1 MNPLVRVL
9 SAQLCLAGAALCTV
23 PASAQSFATPARKA
37 EASAVVPQPAVSS
50 DPADDIRKASE
61 AARARLA
68 AIEAGGEAPA
78 EAPPG
83 TPPLEI
89 SARLALARQLVSVYD
104 KQQNT
109 LERLDKARE
118 RRRALERAIESWRGF
133 EQPPPRSVL
142 TVDALRDELDA
153 ANHALASAADTRS
166 LLERFEAEFASKLK
180 AAQAEARL
188 AVEAADRAGGTSDY
202 ARLDWQRDLATL
214 KADVDS
220 ATQALLQLGL
230 RATQA
235 EHDGALAQRDFA
247 RRKLIA
253 AGSDLAL
260 PRADLDKVIAEIELR
275 RLVTERALAGATKA
289 AAAAQAALAAVQ
301 AQQAAQLASAP
312 APAARRAQQERDA
325 LVARE
330 VVTAANQKVFL
341 LREQLTEL
349 QAERSVWEARATALG
364 LRDPVKARAIHERLS
379 EGLAGLRA
387 TKQFLEQQLAVV
399 TSRLRDEEAR
409 LRLAPS
415 ADIAADRRLLD
426 TLRESQAD
434 LRSALDASAPLE
446 RLVADFRA
454 DFEGRRDIT
463 VAERAKDALAGAW
476 LAARQL
482 WTFELFTIDDTLES
496 ADGRKVAVS
505 RSVTVGKTFGAVLMV
520 IVGYLLSSFIVR
532 WMERRIV
539 ASGRT
544 TPQAAAL
551 VRKWILFLL
560 TAVLAI
566 FALFSASIP
575 LTAFAF
581 LGGALAI
588 AAGFGLQTL
597 LKNLVSGVMLL
608 VERPMRLGDL
618 VEVDGIRGRVTEIGI
633 RASTITSGD
642 GMESMIPNS
651 RFLEGTMTNWTYT
664 TSTARQSVTVGVAYG
679 SPLRRVNEILNEVLE
694 RHGLVLKSPPPQ
706 VYLEGYGDSAI
717 NFVLTYWVEMTEQV
731 DARRVKSDLLHM
743 IDRAFEDAGISI
755 PFPQR
760 DVRLTSGEAVP
771 VTIVPSAAGRAAA

>member
-1 MNPLVRVL
+1 MNAVVRVL
-9 SAQLCLAGAALCTV
+9 TVQLCLAGTALCATPV
-23 PASAQSFATPARKA
+23 GAQSLTPTRKA
-37 EASAVVPQPAVSS
+37 EASAVATQPAALPDS
-50 DPADDIRKASE
+50 ADDIRKASD
-61 AARARLA
+61 AARAKLA
-68 AIEAGGEAPA
+68 SIEAAGEAPTD
-78 EAPPG
+78 APPG
-83 TPPLEI
+83 TPQLEI

-109 LERLDKARE
+109 LGRLDKVRE
-118 RRRALERAIESWRGF
+118 RRRELERAIESWRGF
-133 EQPPPRSVL
+133 EQPRPLSVL

-153 ANHALASAADTRS
+153 ANHALASASETRA
-166 LLERFEAEFASKLK
+166 LLERFEADFAPKLK
-180 AAQAEARL
+180 AAQADARL
-188 AVEAADRAGGTSDY
+188 AVEAADRGRGTPDS
-202 ARLDWQRDLATL
+202 ARLNWQRELATL
-214 KADVDS
+214 KADVDT
-220 ATQALLQLGL
+220 ATQALLRLGL
-230 RATQA
+230 RSMQV
-235 EHDGALAQRDFA
+235 EHDTAVAQRDFA

-253 AGSDLAL
+253 AGSELSL
-260 PRADLDKVIAEIELR
+260 PREDLDKVIAEIELR
-275 RLVTERALAGATKA
+275 RLATERELGDAAKA
-289 AAAAQAALAAVQ
+289 AAAAQSALATVQ
-301 AQQAAQLASAP
+301 SQQAAELASAP
-312 APAARRAQQERDA
+312 TNAARRTQQERDA

-330 VVTAANQKVFL
+330 VLTTANQKVFL
-341 LREQLTEL
+341 LRERLTQL
-349 QAERSVWEARATALG
+349 QAERSVWEARSTALG
-364 LRDPVKARAIHERLS
+364 LRDSVRARAIHERLT

-387 TKQFLEQQLAVV
+387 TKQFLEQQLAAV

-415 ADIAADRRLLD
+415 AEIAADRRLLD

-434 LRSALDASAPLE
+434 LRSALDGNAPLE

-454 DFEGRRDIT
+454 DVEGRRDIT
-463 VAERAKDALAGAW
+463 ATERVKDALAAAR

-482 WTFELFTIDDTLES
+482 WNFELFTIDDTLES

-520 IVGYLLSSFIVR
+520 IVGYLLSSFVVR
-532 WMERRIV
+532 WFERRIV

-551 VRKWILFLL
+551 VRKWILFML

-633 RASTITSGD
+633 RASTISSGD

-664 TSTARQSVTVGVAYG
+664 TSTARQSATIGVAYG
-679 SPLRRVNEILNEVLE
+679 SPLRRVNEILNEVLQ
-694 RHGLVLKSPPPQ
+694 RHGLVLKNPSPQ

-717 NFVLTYWVEMTEQV
+717 NFALTYWVEMTAEV
-731 DARRVKSDLLHM
+731 DGRRVKSDLLHM

-760 DVRLTSGEAVP
+760 DVRLTSGDAVA
-771 VTIVPSAAGRAAA
+771 VTIVPPAGTRAAA